1 MPPLKGHASAR
12 PRFGYHAPTRVSLLP
27 QWSEQS
33 PKLSSAFLGLCWGF
47 LLPPSFP
54 LAHSTCQRILLQLR
68 QLLDPSMPATL
79 SAVPCLATA
88 PESPLSSLLCSFLCC
103 QPSCELTTT
112 DAFLLVISFSTSV
125 KFCIYYIE
133 RLHYTAPQTL
143 HQLCTQQTTDDCQ
156 GLGVDLLHS
165 GAKQ

>member
-1 MPPLKGHASAR
+1 MPPLKGHAPAR
-12 PRFGYHAPTRVSLLP
+12 PRFGYHASHSCLFAAPVKRAKP
-27 QWSEQS
+27 KA
-33 PKLSSAFLGLCWGF
+33 KLSFPRAMLRFF
-47 LLPPSFP
+47 ATPSSP
-54 LAHSTCQRILLQLR
+54 LAHLTCQRILLQLR

-165 GAKQ
+165 GLKQ